1 VEGEQVNRLNRASR
15 GACPEGAPHR
25 GASRGVTLIEIM
37 ISIAV
42 LSIFLF
48 AVYTVLFATQR
59 QYEGEMA
66 RRFSQMRM
74 QQALDQITADMRE
87 GSAGLVNKTTFT
99 DTAFGSNPQGIWC
112 IPSARNITTG
122 NFVTATA
129 NPVWQ
134 SLIVYAPYWNTASNE
149 GELRRYVVTNAPAQY
164 FTLGAGVNITVNATN
179 IVLDG
184 VTVAR
189 NGNSGVAAVQTWNA
203 GWMKVLER
211 VDLFTVTSFSNP
223 VTWTFD
229 IRCKG
234 GLAQTMT
241 TGMDTGA
248 KGRN

>member
-1 VEGEQVNRLNRASR
+1 MNHVK
-15 GACPEGAPHR
+15 
-25 GASRGVTLIEIM
+25 RGVTLVEIM
-37 ISIAV
+37 ISILV

-59 QYEGEMA
+59 QYENEMS
-66 RRFSQMRM
+66 RRGQQMRLQM
-74 QQALDQITADMRE
+74 ALDQLTADMRE
-87 GSAGLVNKTTFT
+87 GSAGLVNKATFT

-112 IPSARNITTG
+112 VPSARNTATG

-134 SLIVYAPYWNTASNE
+134 SLIVYAPFWNTNTNE
-149 GELRRYVVTNAPAQY
+149 GELRRYVVTNAPVQY
-164 FTLGAGVNITVNATN
+164 FTLGSAVNITVNATN

-184 VTVAR
+184 VTVPR
-189 NGNSGVAAVQTWNA
+189 NGNGGVPTVQLWETTGTS
-203 GWMKVLER
+203 GWMRILEK
-211 VDLFTVTSFSNP
+211 VDLFTVTSFANP

-229 IRCKG
+229 LRCKG
-234 GLAQTMT
+234 GLAQTVT